1 MIRTQN
7 LSIQFLNFRLNN
19 IHLEVEKNE
28 FFMLMGPTG
37 AGKTVL
43 LEAIAGLIPVS
54 TGEILIQGLDVTK
67 LPSEKRGV
75 GIVYQD
81 QSLFPHLNVL
91 ENIIY
96 GLRFH
101 SISKE
106 DGNRRLHKLADIL
119 NLGNLLSRL
128 PVNLSGGE
136 KQRVA
141 LARALIVRPH
151 ILLLDEPLSALD
163 PGFREDVRNA
173 LKNLHRSSETT
184 FLMVTHDFGEA
195 LALADRGAVI
205 QQGSID
211 QVGAIHDIFNRPAS
225 VAVAEFVGMKN
236 LFEASF
242 KNSTAS
248 IRGHQVLLNRPADSH
263 HRHVAI
269 RPEDVNISRDS
280 FPLNRE
286 NTFPGIVS
294 AVVSHGFTYEVDVK
308 TEALI
313 FKALVTTKSLVE
325 AGLREGLEV
334 FISFKPASVHT
345 F

>member
-1 MIRTQN
+1 MIRIKN
-7 LSIQFLNFRLNN
+7 LNIQFLNFRLNN
-19 IHLEVEKNE
+19 IHLEVDKNE

-43 LEAIAGLIPVS
+43 LEAIAGLITVS
-54 TGEILIQGLDVTK
+54 AGEILIQGRDVTG

-91 ENIIY
+91 ENITY

-101 SISKE
+101 SVSKQE
-106 DGNRRLHKLADIL
+106 GNRRFHKLADIL
-119 NLGNLLSRL
+119 NLECLMSRL

-173 LKNLHRSSETT
+173 LKNLHRNSETT

-205 QQGSID
+205 QQGAIE
-211 QVGAIHDIFNRPAS
+211 QVGAIHDIFHRPAS
-225 VAVAEFVGMKN
+225 VAVADFVGMKN

-242 KNSTAS
+242 QNGAAS
-248 IRGHQVLLNRPADSH
+248 IRGRQVMLNRPADSH
-263 HRHVAI
+263 HSHVAI
-269 RPEDVNISRDS
+269 RPEDVNISRVS
-280 FPLNRE
+280 FSLNRE
-286 NTFPGIVS
+286 NTFSGIVS
-294 AVVSHGFTYEVDVK
+294 AVVSHGFTYEVEVK
-308 TEALI
+308 TGDLI
-313 FKALVTTKSLVE
+313 FKALVTRKSLVE
-325 AGLREGLEV
+325 SGLREGLDV
-334 FISFKPASVHT
+334 FISFESASAHT

>member
-1 MIRTQN
+1 MIRIKN
-7 LSIQFLNFRLNN
+7 LNIHLLDFRLNN
-19 IHLEVEKNE
+19 IDLEVEENE

-43 LEAIAGLIPVS
+43 LEAIAGLIPVT
-54 TGEILIQGLDVTK
+54 TGEIFIQGRDVTR

-81 QSLFPHLNVL
+81 QSLFPHMSVL
-91 ENIIY
+91 ENITY
-96 GLRFH
+96 GLRYH
-101 SISKE
+101 SVPNE
-106 DGNRRLHKLADIL
+106 DGEKRLHKLAEML
-119 NLGNLLSRL
+119 NLGHLLSRL
-128 PVNLSGGE
+128 PINLSGGE

-151 ILLLDEPLSALD
+151 LLLLDEPLSALD

-173 LKNLHRSSETT
+173 LKSLHRNSDTT

-205 QQGSID
+205 HRGAID
-211 QVGAIHDIFNRPAS
+211 QIGAIHDIFHRPAS

-242 KNSTAS
+242 QNGNAS
-248 IRGHQVLLNRPADSH
+248 IQGLQILLSRPPGNH

-269 RPEDVNISRDS
+269 RPEDVVVSKDCFS
-280 FPLNRE
+280 LNLE

-294 AVVSHGFTYEVDVK
+294 AVIGHGFTYEVKVK
-308 TEALI
+308 RADLI
-313 FKALVTTKSLVE
+313 FKALVTKKSLVE
-325 AGLREGLEV
+325 LGLREGLEV
-334 FISFKPASVHT
+334 FISFEPASVHT